1 MSTGVS
7 LRASELL
14 PEDAWGLL
22 KQSKDAV
29 LVDVR
34 SKAEWSFVGVPDL
47 SDLGHSV
54 VFVEWASFPGMSTND
69 RFVDEV
75 ESALDGSTPTNML
88 FLCRSGVRSLGAAE
102 AMAKAFEQKGQT
114 VPCISVA
121 EGFEGDLDSQKRRGG
136 LNGWKVRGL
145 PWVQS

>member
-1 MSTGVS
+1 MGAGVS
-7 LRASELL
+7 PRVSELS
-14 PEDAWGLL
+14 PEDTWSLL

-54 VFVEWASFPGMSTND
+54 VFVEWASFPGMSTNG